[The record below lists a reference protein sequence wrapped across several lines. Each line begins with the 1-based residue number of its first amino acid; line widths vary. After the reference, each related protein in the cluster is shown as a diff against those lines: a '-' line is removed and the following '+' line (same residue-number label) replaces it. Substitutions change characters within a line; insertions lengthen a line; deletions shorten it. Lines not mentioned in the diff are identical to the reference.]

1 MQAKAS
7 KATPTM
13 STTSSVPAGTATAT
27 ATAPPA
33 MRAKA
38 VPRKATMKRW
48 RLAVVDDHP
57 LVRRGIRDA
66 LAEESGFDVVG
77 EAHDASGAMQIV
89 REHHPDLITVDI
101 SLGRGS
107 GLELIKQ
114 MRSQWPDLGIIVVS
128 VHDEELYA
136 ERSLRAGANGYLRK
150 SEPLDRLVG
159 AVRTV
164 LAGGTALTPD
174 MTQRLVDQAVRGGSS
189 DASGVRSLSDRELEV
204 FEMIGSGLGTRKI
217 ANRLCISIK
226 TVETHRENIKRKL
239 GIDNAPE
246 LARFA
251 VAWVE
256 NPA

>member
-1 MQAKAS
+1 MTTDA
-7 KATPTM
+7 P
-13 STTSSVPAGTATAT
+13 STTAAPDEAAAAGGAAI
-27 ATAPPA
+27 ASPPV
-33 MRAKA
+33 RAKA
-38 VPRKATMKRW
+38 KATRARATMKRW
-48 RLAVVDDHP
+48 RLGVVDDHP

-66 LAEESGFDVVG
+66 LADESGFDVVG
-77 EAHDASGAMQIV
+77 EATDASEAMDLV
-89 REHHPDLITVDI
+89 RQHAPDLVTIDI

-114 MRSQWPDLGIIVVS
+114 MRSQWPNLGIIVVS

-136 ERSLRAGANGYLRK
+136 ERALRAGANGYLRK
-150 SEPLDRLVG
+150 SEPLGKLVD

-164 LAGGTALTPD
+164 LSGGTALTSG
-174 MTQRLVDQAVRGGSS
+174 MTQRLVDQAVRGGSTE
-189 DASGVRSLSDRELEV
+189 ASGVRSLSDRELEV